1 MTLTREPAVST
12 APTRSLL
19 GKGTVV
25 TTVVIAILLTFAAVA
40 GLFFDAYDEETEFAR
55 NAYRGADLVSLVL
68 AVPLL
73 VGSCWAATRGSFRGR
88 LLWLGSV
95 AYCVY
100 QYAYVFAYRWN
111 ELFPI
116 HLLLFSLSSFTLVVG
131 LVQISWSD
139 VAGRFDA
146 GLPRHG
152 TAYFLW
158 VLAAGLGLMET
169 LQMSLALI
177 ASEPP
182 EVIAL
187 TAHPTSPVY
196 ILDLGFVVPLMILA
210 GLWLRQ
216 GKSWGY
222 VAAPIMLLKGVMV
235 GLGLLAANL
244 FAVLNDS
251 PGDGPLNA
259 LWALIGVGSAV
270 ALTVF
275 LRHVDALPVNDQPP
289 AHQSRAHQRG
299 AARTTASERR

>member
-1 MTLTREPAVST
+1 MMTLARERATSTTR
-12 APTRSLL
+12 TRSFL
-19 GKGTVV
+19 GRGMVV
-25 TTVVIAILLTFAAVA
+25 TTAVIALLLTFAAVA

-73 VGSCWAATRGSFRGR
+73 VGSCWAATRGSFRGH
-88 LLWLGSV
+88 LLWLGSI

-116 HLLLFSLSSFTLVVG
+116 HLLLFSLSAFTLVVA
-131 LVQISWSD
+131 LVRISWPD

-146 GLPRHG
+146 GLPRRG

-158 VLAAGLGLMET
+158 VLAAGLGLMEA
-169 LQMSLALI
+169 LQMSVSLL
-177 ASEPP
+177 SGEPP
-182 EVIAL
+182 QIIEL

-196 ILDLGFVVPLMILA
+196 ILDLGFVVPLMVVA

-216 GKSWGY
+216 GRSWGY

-244 FAVLNDS
+244 FAALNDS

-259 LWALIGVGSAV
+259 LWALISLGSAV
-270 ALTVF
+270 ALIVF
-275 LRHVDALPVNDQPP
+275 LRHVDTPPMSDQPP
-289 AHQSRAHQRG
+289 AHQSRTQRRDTR
-299 AARTTASERR
+299 ATPSDVR

>member
-1 MTLTREPAVST
+1 MMTLTREAPMST
-12 APTRSLL
+12 ARTRPLL
-19 GKGTVV
+19 GRGMVV
-25 TTVVIAILLTFAAVA
+25 TTVVIALLLTFAAVA
-40 GLFFDAYDEETEFAR
+40 GLFFDAYDQETEFAR

-73 VGSCWAATRGSFRGR
+73 VGSCWATTRGSRRGH

-131 LVQISWSD
+131 LIQIPWSD

-146 GLPRHG
+146 GLPRR
-152 TAYFLW
+152 TTTWFLW

-177 ASEPP
+177 SGETPAIIE
-182 EVIAL
+182 L

-196 ILDLGFVVPLMILA
+196 ILDLGFVVPLMIVA

-216 GKSWGY
+216 GRAWGY

-235 GLGLLAANL
+235 GLGLLAGNL
-244 FAVLNDS
+244 FAVMNDS
-251 PGDGPLNA
+251 SGDGPLNA
-259 LWALIGVGSAV
+259 LWALIGCGSAA
-270 ALTVF
+270 ALIVF
-275 LRHVDALPVNDQPP
+275 LRHVDALPVNDQR
-289 AHQSRAHQRG
+289 RARRPSG
-299 AARTTASERR
+299 RPRLSTASERQ